1 MNSPY
6 PLRSAVQGARVGDNI
21 SDGPM
26 DIIEEKVLHVSDI
39 AIRGTEFL
47 SVELFRIVYHNEQ
60 GVGGC

>member
-1 MNSPY
+1 
-6 PLRSAVQGARVGDNI
+6 
-21 SDGPM
+21 M